1 MKKLISIISA
11 FVCIF
16 SLFSPGKT
24 DAVEAISL
32 LCTPE
37 ITNPCIV
44 CRRDN
49 GCPCLP
55 QHKAENITVG
65 DGTKVCVLRGL
76 ADEVIRHCLAVTFPG
91 KMGNLGVFPDVF
103 ATLGMEGPYGLIFF
117 KRLGLIKQVTEKYI
131 TNGRIMEQTGGYTEY
146 TNTVKTTFL
155 GKTDRETL
163 KNRGIQCRVS
173 SEEEIDREMKAAI
186 RNSKSKNK
194 F

>member
-1 MKKLISIISA
+1 MKKLISIIFA
-11 FVCIF
+11 FVCI
-16 SLFSPGKT
+16 SLLFIPGKT
-24 DAVEAISL
+24 AAVEDISL

-55 QHKAENITVG
+55 QHKAENITVN
-65 DGTKVCVLRGL
+65 DGTKVCVPRGL
-76 ADEVIRHCLAVTFPG
+76 SDEVIKHCLAVTFPE
-91 KMGNLGVFPDVF
+91 KMAGLGFGPDVM

-131 TNGRIMEQTGGYTEY
+131 INGRIIEQTGGYTEY

-163 KNRGIQCRVS
+163 KKPWNP
-173 SEEEIDREMKAAI
+173 M
-186 RNSKSKNK
+186 
-194 F
+194 